1 MVSRKPEATQVN
13 SSSRTS
19 GTRDKETT
27 KLRLV
32 GAVGSLLARE
42 GFGSLGVN
50 AVATE
55 AGVDKVL
62 IYRYFGGMDDLLAA
76 FGRSS
81 DFWPTIDEVIGEDPS
96 ELMEL
101 SIAERWAIGLSN
113 YATALRNRPVTK
125 EILAWELIE
134 QNDLIQILRQVREEW
149 FVELLTHFPDDAD
162 TTDADLVATVLLI
175 VGAIHYFIVL
185 GRLQTDF
192 SGIELDTDAGWEHI
206 DQIISTIFERTLEA
220 TG

>member
-1 MVSRKPEATQVN
+1 M
-13 SSSRTS
+13 
-19 GTRDKETT
+19 T

-96 ELMEL
+96 ELMKL

-134 QNDLIQILRQVREEW
+134 QNDLIQILRQAREEW
-149 FVELLTHFPDDAD
+149 FMELLTHFPDDAD

-192 SGIELDTDAGWEHI
+192 SGIEIDTDSGW
-206 DQIISTIFERTLEA
+206 DQINQVISTIFERTLDA